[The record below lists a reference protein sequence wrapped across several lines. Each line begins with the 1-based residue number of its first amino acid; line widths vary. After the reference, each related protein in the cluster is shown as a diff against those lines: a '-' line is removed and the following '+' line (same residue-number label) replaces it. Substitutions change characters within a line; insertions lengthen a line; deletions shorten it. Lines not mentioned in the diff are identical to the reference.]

1 MIECKACL
9 VAALVAI
16 VVLTLAAALGIWI
29 APAVGAQTVRMDGCS
44 QKTCATIPK
53 ETQEALGV
61 SGAFTLAVDSVVA
74 VGAIPGCANC
84 AKVVTSEPK
93 SGVTFFVMGA
103 PADVACRIFGGDYCQ
118 EKPK

>member
-29 APAVGAQTVRMDGCS
+29 APAVGAQTVRLEACS
-44 QKTCATIPK
+44 QKNCATVPK
-53 ETQEALGV
+53 ETQDSLGV
-61 SGAFTLAVDSVVA
+61 SGTFTMAVDSIVA
-74 VGAIPGCANC
+74 VGSVAGCANC
-84 AKVVTSEPK
+84 AKVFTSDPK
-93 SGVTFFVMGA
+93 GGMTMFVMGA